1 MRQSAQST
9 HFETQT
15 GILRNALLRSYLHSL
30 TLSTQ
35 MNLDLVDFL
44 AVAVI
49 RSCLSSTSVIH
60 YNLWFLFAYYHKRN
74 VETKR
79 LKAVS
84 SSRPLSAIL
93 TQVGHYTCRTEARK
107 EGEKEMLTSNKN
119 SPRYYLFLV
128 QIQIRDNNATQLLFV
143 FY

>member
-60 YNLWFLFAYYHKRN
+60 YIIIICGSYLH
-74 VETKR
+74 
-79 LKAVS
+79 
-84 SSRPLSAIL
+84 III
-93 TQVGHYTCRTEARK
+93 
-107 EGEKEMLTSNKN
+107 KEMGRQKGSRLSLHRGHC
-119 SPRYYLFLV
+119 PRY
-128 QIQIRDNNATQLLFV
+128 
-143 FY
+143 